1 MWVPAVHPVAG
12 PAVRSLDI
20 YKGSEKCICFLK
32 CSNCISSAPF
42 SHRTQT
48 CSLTSLVVKKK

>member
-20 YKGSEKCICFLK
+20 YKGSEKCLCFLK
-32 CSNCISSAPF
+32 CSNCIYSALF

-48 CSLTSLVVKKK
+48 

>member
-20 YKGSEKCICFLK
+20 YKGSE
-32 CSNCISSAPF
+32 NASAF
-42 SHRTQT
+42 
-48 CSLTSLVVKKK
+48 